1 MVREKIGVSEIRA
14 VGRVVNGVGES
25 VVKEAR
31 KRVVEAAEAIGEIVE
46 ITGSLLTKNLE
57 NQFSSKNNQDLM
69 FRMLGKFYLL

>member
-46 ITGSLLTKNLE
+46 VTGSLLTKNLE
-57 NQFSSKNNQDLM
+57 NQILK
-69 FRMLGKFYLL
+69 